1 MGDERGP
8 DAARR
13 TRYRLRLRH
22 GSRTAM
28 HPQNLIDIET
38 FARERLSKVV
48 YDYFRSGAW
57 DESTLRRNREA
68 FGEIELLPRVLVD
81 VSRRSASRT
90 LLGTSLSMPVLAA
103 PTAFHRLAHP
113 DGEAA
118 TARAVAAAGS
128 IMVLSSLSTTSIE
141 EVVAQGGTVWF
152 QLYANKDPGITKALM
167 DRAIAA
173 GCKALMLTADTPVWG
188 VRERDVRNGFRLP
201 AGVSAVNLASLDPT
215 GDLKSRQGSGMGQ
228 AFDWMVHPALAWPE
242 LERICA
248 SSSVPV
254 LLKGVARGD
263 DAAKALDSGCAGV
276 VVSNHGGRQLDG
288 TPATI
293 DMLPAVVEAVA
304 GRGLVLVD
312 GGVRRGTDVLK
323 AIALGADAVQIGRPQ
338 LWGLASGGELGV
350 RRVFEMLAAELDIAM
365 ALAGCATVA
374 DVPRDLVRWRR
385 EPPPR

>member
-1 MGDERGP
+1 M
-8 DAARR
+8 A
-13 TRYRLRLRH
+13 
-22 GSRTAM
+22 
-28 HPQNLIDIET
+28 PQNLIDAET
-38 FARERLSKVV
+38 FARERLPKVV

-57 DESTLRRNREA
+57 DETSLRRNREA
-68 FGEIELLPRVLVD
+68 YGEIEVLPRVLVD
-81 VSRRSASRT
+81 VSRRDASRT
-90 LLGTSLSMPVLAA
+90 LLGTRVSMPVLAA

-113 DGEAA
+113 DGEAG

-167 DRAIAA
+167 DRAISA
-173 GCKALMLTADTPVWG
+173 GCKALMLTVDTPTWG

-201 AGVSAVNLASLDPT
+201 AGISAVNLASLDPT
-215 GDLKSRQGSGMGQ
+215 GDLRSRQGSGMGQ
-228 AFDWMVHPALAWPE
+228 AFDWMVHPGLAWPE

-248 SSSVPV
+248 ASPVPV
-254 LLKGVARGD
+254 LVKGVARGD
-263 DAAKALDSGCAGV
+263 DAAKAIESGCAGV
-276 VVSNHGGRQLDG
+276 VISNHGGRQLDG

-293 DMLPAVVEAVA
+293 EMLPAVVDAVA

-338 LWGLASGGELGV
+338 LWGLACDGEAGV
-350 RRVFEMLAAELDIAM
+350 RWVFEALAKELDIAM
-365 ALAGCATVA
+365 ALAGCPTLAEVT
-374 DVPRDLVRWRR
+374 PDLLRR
-385 EPPPR
+385 RGMR

>member
-1 MGDERGP
+1 M
-8 DAARR
+8 
-13 TRYRLRLRH
+13 
-22 GSRTAM
+22 S
-28 HPQNLIDIET
+28 PQNLIEAET

-48 YDYFRSGAW
+48 YDYYRSGAW
-57 DESTLRRNREA
+57 DETSLRRNREA
-68 FGEIELLPRVLVD
+68 YGEIEFLPKVLVD
-81 VSRRSASRT
+81 VSRRDASRT
-90 LLGTSLSMPVLAA
+90 LLGTKVSMPVLAA

-113 DGEAA
+113 DGEAG
-118 TARAVAAAGS
+118 TARAVAATGS

-167 DRAIAA
+167 DRAVSA
-173 GCKALMLTADTPVWG
+173 GCKALMLTVDTPIWG

-201 AGVSAVNLASLDPT
+201 AGISAVNLASLDPT

-248 SSSVPV
+248 ASPVPV
-254 LLKGVARGD
+254 LVKGVARGD
-263 DAAKALDSGCAGV
+263 DAAKAIESGCAGV

-293 DMLPAVVEAVA
+293 EMLPAVVDAVA

-338 LWGLASGGELGV
+338 LWGLACDGEAGV
-350 RRVFEMLAAELDIAM
+350 RSVFEMLAKELDIAM
-365 ALAGCATVA
+365 ALAGCARLA
-374 DVPRDLVRWRR
+374 DVTRDLVQFRATRSAR
-385 EPPPR
+385 

>member
-1 MGDERGP
+1 MQ
-8 DAARR
+8 
-13 TRYRLRLRH
+13 
-22 GSRTAM
+22 
-28 HPQNLIDIET
+28 PQNLIDIET

-48 YDYFRSGAW
+48 YDYYRSGAW

-68 FGEIELLPRVLVD
+68 FGEIEFLPRVLVD
-81 VSRRSASRT
+81 VSTRDASCT
-90 LLGTSLSMPVLAA
+90 LLGTRLSMPVLAA

-118 TARAVAAAGS
+118 TARAVAASGS

-248 SSSVPV
+248 ASSVPV
-254 LLKGVARGD
+254 MLKGVARGD
-263 DAAKALDSGCAGV
+263 DAAKAIDSGCAGV

-293 DMLPAVVEAVA
+293 DMLPAVVEAVG

-365 ALAGCATVA
+365 ALAGCSSLAN
-374 DVPRDLVRWRR
+374 VPRDLVRWREASRR
-385 EPPPR
+385 EPAS